1 MQRLV
6 GHERLRSCVGH
17 PRYALARLRVTEEGA
32 CAACWSADKGYA
44 HAHCFD
50 HPGDPSLD
58 EERIDRTVQ
67 VLEERGPRSPATAPS
82 SMSPSGRASARATRL
97 SPASVTSCERWR
109 ESCAQRRS
117 LAEPTTT
124 LPPGGVEPLRRSP
137 VWGSLSGHV
146 AAGAAPVIR
155 YLSSTTGPPQRA
167 VCSDSGCSVTPSRR
181 AAAMARVADAGRPA
195 PVPHRPSIS

>member
-6 GHERLRSCVGH
+6 GHERLRGCVGH

-124 LPPGGVEPLRRSP
+124 LLPGGVEPLRPSP
-137 VWGSLSGHV
+137 QGDPSPGQVEGHPEGATGAASRCLSGGLAEDLV
-146 AAGAAPVIR
+146 VRRSCGRGGGRQTWGPV
-155 YLSSTTGPPQRA
+155 S
-167 VCSDSGCSVTPSRR
+167 PSLD
-181 AAAMARVADAGRPA
+181 V
-195 PVPHRPSIS
+195 

>member
-1 MQRLV
+1 MGLRPTLPPAGAVGGELV
-6 GHERLRSCVGH
+6 MGKRGGSSAGGPH
-17 PRYALARLRVTEEGA
+17 P
-32 CAACWSADKGYA
+32 
-44 HAHCFD
+44 
-50 HPGDPSLD
+50 
-58 EERIDRTVQ
+58 
-67 VLEERGPRSPATAPS
+67 
-82 SMSPSGRASARATRL
+82 RATRL

-155 YLSSTTGPPQRA
+155 YLSSTTGPPHRA
-167 VCSDSGCSVTPSRR
+167 VCSDRGCSVTPSRR
-181 AAAMARVADAGRPA
+181 AGGQGRGGPARRA
-195 PVPHRPSIS
+195 H